1 LEWPALDYKEF
12 NHLQAWD
19 LAAVELE
26 ITNQM
31 FQQLDNLVVGELE
44 ALECKNRQAMDNS
57 LQLV

>member
-26 ITNQM
+26 IINQM